1 MVGHD
6 FACIDL
12 LSGELA
18 AAGRDF
24 EKVAAHAVAGTDI
37 DEAVRINRRW
47 DDCDVSF
54 ARRAPE
60 QLAVGSRDADDTR
73 HRHLNILPHAANL
86 GHDERRVL
94 GRVGEFFALPN
105 QRAGLFVERDDGALG
120 SAGREGH
127 VRAIHQGGLGEAPFR
142 TRTAEVFRKVFAP
155 PLLARGGFQASQLAP
170 LADGVE
176 QLAVHGRR
184 SARTLK
190 AAPAGRARF
199 AEAGGPGRLAIS
211 RV

>member
-1 MVGHD
+1 
-6 FACIDL
+6 
-12 LSGELA
+12 
-18 AAGRDF
+18 
-24 EKVAAHAVAGTDI
+24 AHAVAGTDI

-127 VRAIHQGGLGEAPFR
+127 VRAIHQGGLGEAPLR
-142 TRTAEVFRKVFAP
+142 TRAAEVFRKVFAP
-155 PLLARGGFQASQLAP
+155 PPLARGGFQAGQLAP
-170 LADGVE
+170 LAEGVE
-176 QLAVHGRR
+176 HGPSKPPQPGAPDLPSLAVQAGLPSAAFSAMTKLDSFFSPMVKTR
-184 SARTLK
+184 S
-190 AAPAGRARF
+190 PAS
-199 AEAGGPGRLAIS
+199 ET
-211 RV
+211 VE